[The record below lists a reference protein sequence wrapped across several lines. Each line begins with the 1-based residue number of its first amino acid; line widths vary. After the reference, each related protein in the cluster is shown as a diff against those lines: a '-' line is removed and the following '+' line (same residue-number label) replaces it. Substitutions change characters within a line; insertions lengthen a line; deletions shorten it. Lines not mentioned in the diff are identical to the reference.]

1 MERILHNLI
10 QGSDEW
16 NQFRL
21 EHDGASEAV
30 FALGIKTKRGTR
42 NELLRIKH
50 TGIAKEFSAWVQ
62 ENVLD
67 RGHEIEALTRPMV
80 EALIGESLY
89 PVTYSYGR
97 LSASCDG
104 LTADD
109 ETAFECKQWNEALA
123 EAVRRKELPEEHQ
136 PQCQQV
142 MHVNGAKRL
151 IFAVSDGTPD
161 KFEWMEVLPDPA
173 WVARIIAGWA
183 QFNKDL
189 AEYVPQEVIPAV
201 VAAPIEGL
209 GALVLQ
215 VEGRVTAC
223 NLDTFKSNAAAFIAR
238 MPKPDELETDQ
249 DFANADSAVKACSEA
264 EAKIKAAKDSAMAQ
278 VQSIDEV
285 LRSVDNIAETIRAVR
300 LTLEKAVKAEK
311 ENRRNA
317 HIQRGKDAL
326 AAHVAALNT
335 RLGTPYMPQIVADF
349 AGKVKGLKSIDSI
362 KNAVDTELAR
372 CKIDANAVADK
383 IDANLKTLREL
394 ATDHTFLFA
403 DTAQIV
409 QKSNDDLTALVKMRI
424 AEHKARTEAEERAKI
439 ESQQRETAPPT
450 TNPEPSKEDSGAA
463 PVAAPATVSTFS
475 ARRKMRPTDD
485 EIIGALSLHFRV
497 HESKVIEWLLEMDLQ
512 SAGARLI
519 A

>member
-201 VAAPIEGL
+201 VAAPQM
-209 GALVLQ
+209 ALPSVSVQ
-215 VEGRVTAC
+215 VHGSIAIRDNLSAFGDALTAYV
-223 NLDTFKSNAAAFIAR
+223 AR
-238 MPKPDELETDQ
+238 INKKPETDQ
-249 DFANADSAVKACSEA
+249 DFADLEASVKTLKEA
-264 EAKIKAAKDSAMAQ
+264 EEKLEAAKNGALGQ
-278 VQSIDEV
+278 VESIDLMKRTADQLQE
-285 LRSVDNIAETIRAVR
+285 LARTNR
-300 LTLEKAVKAEK
+300 LVIEKLVKAEK

-317 HIQRGKDAL
+317 HIRRGIDAL
-326 AAHVAALNT
+326 ADHVAALNS
-335 RLGTPYMPQIVADF
+335 RLGKPYMPQIVADF